1 MAQHSNGPRRSGESP
16 QLAAALTYAARGWRV
31 FPLHSPTRSGGC
43 TCGKLDCTQTGKH
56 PRTQHGL
63 KDASS
68 SEAVLRIWW
77 GQQWRRANLAIATG
91 QRSRLVVLDVDPR
104 HDGVASLARI
114 QEQFGP
120 LPETLRVATG
130 GGGEHWYYQHPGGDV
145 LIRTGA
151 RVAGLEGLDVRGD
164 GGYVVAPPSWHASGA
179 RYDWINPDTPIAP
192 LPDWL
197 LELLMKLPEPPS
209 EPRPALRAVGGL
221 ADGRRWLDQ
230 ALERAGE
237 GNRNDTGFWLAC
249 QLRDDGMNQETAESI
264 MADYSARAPGSGY
277 SLREAMQSLRQAYG
291 RTARERARDISRPLR
306 DMSYQTHGANALAE
320 PPSAHWRRD
329 DDTTGHERERERDSE
344 EEQEARRQARF
355 TFLSDEE
362 VEMLPPPSW
371 QIGTILVQDSLS
383 VVYGEFGSA
392 KSFLALDWALS
403 IATGK
408 AWMGKPVM
416 QGTVAY
422 IAGEGIG
429 GMGKRIRAWKQ
440 QHNWTGG
447 PTGLWLLG
455 SAPLLLHMEDVIA
468 LRDALRALPAT
479 PSLVVVD
486 TLARSMTGGDEN
498 SAQDMGLAV
507 AAAETIRAEF
517 GCHVLL
523 VHHKPAGAQKT
534 RGSTALPGAADTLI
548 DVTKDNDH
556 IIITCEKQK
565 DASPFD
571 RVHCKLLTVVVD
583 EATLETS
590 CVLVPTTNASNGPLK
605 LARSAENVLTLLSE
619 QPEQQAR
626 FAELQRGMEE
636 QFGMSKQSL
645 VNALASLRD
654 AGMVERT
661 NGLWKLVVNDP
672 SGSAQ

>member
-1 MAQHSNGPRRSGESP
+1 MAQQHSSSGHRSDSP
-16 QLAAALTYAARGWRV
+16 QLAAALSYAARGWRV

-43 TCGKLDCTQTGKH
+43 TCGNADCTQTGKH
-56 PRTQHGL
+56 PRTHHGL

-68 SEAVLRIWW
+68 AEGVLRIWW
-77 GQQWRRANLAIATG
+77 GQQWRRANVAIATG
-91 QRSRLVVLDVDPR
+91 NRSGLVVLDVDPR
-104 HDGVASLARI
+104 HEGLRSLTQI
-114 QEQFGP
+114 QEQFGA
-120 LPETLRVATG
+120 LPETLKVATG
-130 GGGEHWYYQHPGGDV
+130 GGGEHWYFQHPGGDI
-145 LIRTGA
+145 LMRTGA

-179 RYDWINPDTPIAP
+179 RYDWVDPSIPVAS

-197 LELLMKLPEPPS
+197 LELLMKLPEPPP
-209 EPRPALRAVGGL
+209 EARPALHAVGGL
-221 ADGRRWLDQ
+221 ADGQRWLTM
-230 ALERAGE
+230 ALERAVE
-237 GNRNDTGFWLAC
+237 GTRNETGFWLAC
-249 QLRDDGMNQETAESI
+249 QLRDDQMSQETAESL
-264 MADYSARAPGSGY
+264 MADYAARVPGSGY

-291 RTARERARDISRPLR
+291 APARDRARDMTRPTMTTR
-306 DMSYQTHGANALAE
+306 ASDYATRGAHALSGPATT
-320 PPSAHWRRD
+320 WRRD
-329 DDTTGHERERERDSE
+329 DDTTGNERDERSE
-344 EEQEARRQARF
+344 QSAEQEARRQARF

-371 QIGTILVQDSLS
+371 QLSTILVQNSLS

-392 KSFLALDWALS
+392 KSFLVLDWALS

-408 AWMGKPVM
+408 PWMGKTVT
-416 QGTVAY
+416 QGMVAY

-440 QHNWTGG
+440 QHDWTGG
-447 PTGLWLLG
+447 PTGLWVLG
-455 SAPLLLHMEDVIA
+455 SAPLLLHMEDVVA
-468 LRDALRALPAT
+468 LRDALRALPEIPA
-479 PSLVVVD
+479 LVVID

-507 AAAETIRAEF
+507 AAAESIRAEF

-548 DVTKDNDH
+548 DVTKDGEH
-556 IIITCEKQK
+556 LIITCEKQK
-565 DASPFD
+565 EAAPFE

-583 EATLETS
+583 EAALDTS
-590 CVLVPTTNASNGPLK
+590 CVLVPTVERSNARLK
-605 LARSAENVLTLLSE
+605 LAKSAENVLHLLRE

-626 FAELQRGMEE
+626 FADLQRGMEE

-645 VNALASLRD
+645 VNALGSLRD
-654 AGMVERT
+654 AGAVGRV
-661 NGLWKLVVNDP
+661 NGLWKIVNDELVK
-672 SGSAQ
+672 

>member
-1 MAQHSNGPRRSGESP
+1 MAQRSSGSGPQDTP
-16 QLAAALTYAARGWRV
+16 QFAAALSYAARGWRV

-43 TCGKLDCTQTGKH
+43 TCGQADCISDPNKIGKH
-56 PRTQHGL
+56 PRTLHGL
-63 KDASS
+63 KDASKAS
-68 SEAVLRIWW
+68 SVLRIWW
-77 GQQWRRANLAIATG
+77 GHQWRRANIAIATG
-91 QRSRLVVLDVDPR
+91 KRSGLVVLDVDPR
-104 HDGVASLARI
+104 HDGIRSLALI

-120 LPETLRVATG
+120 LAETLKVATG
-130 GGGEHWYYQHPGGDV
+130 GGGEHWYYQHPGGD
-145 LIRTGA
+145 LLMRTGA

-179 RYDWINPDTPIAP
+179 RYDWVDESTPIAP
-192 LPDWL
+192 LPEWM
-197 LELLMKLPEPPS
+197 LELLMKLPEPPV
-209 EPRPALRAVGGL
+209 ETRPQLRSVGGR
-221 ADGRRWLDQ
+221 ADGQRWLEK
-230 ALERAGE
+230 ALERAIE

-249 QLRDDGMNQETAESI
+249 QLRDDGMGQEAAESL
-264 MADYSARAPGSGY
+264 MAEYSARVPGSGY
-277 SLREAMQSLRQAYG
+277 TLREAMQSLRQAYG
-291 RTARERARDISRPLR
+291 APARDRARDVTRPAATTSA
-306 DMSYQTHGANALAE
+306 SYQIHGATALAE
-320 PPSAHWRRD
+320 PPKTWRRD
-329 DDTTGHERERERDSE
+329 DDTIGREQESERSE
-344 EEQEARRQARF
+344 ENEARRQARF

-362 VEMLPPPSW
+362 VEMLPPPTW
-371 QIGTILVQDSLS
+371 QIGTLLVQNSLS

-392 KSFLALDWALS
+392 KSFLVLDWALS

-408 AWMGKPVM
+408 AWMGKPVT
-416 QGTVAY
+416 QGMVAY

-440 QHNWTGG
+440 QHEWTGG

-468 LRDALRALPAT
+468 LRDALHALPEIPA
-479 PSLVVVD
+479 LVVID

-498 SAQDMGLAV
+498 SAQDMGLAI

-534 RGSTALPGAADTLI
+534 RGSSALPGAADTLI

-565 DASPFD
+565 DAAPFE
-571 RVHCKLLTVVVD
+571 RIHCSLLTVVVD

-590 CVLVPTTNASNGPLK
+590 CVLVPSSKQDHNAPIK
-605 LARSAENVLTLLSE
+605 LAKSAENVLALLRE
-619 QPEQQAR
+619 QPEYQAR
-626 FAELQRGMEE
+626 FADLQRGMDE

-645 VNALASLRD
+645 VNALSSLRD
-654 AGMVERT
+654 AGIVGRVD
-661 NGLWKLVVNDP
+661 GLWKIVNDELVK
-672 SGSAQ
+672 